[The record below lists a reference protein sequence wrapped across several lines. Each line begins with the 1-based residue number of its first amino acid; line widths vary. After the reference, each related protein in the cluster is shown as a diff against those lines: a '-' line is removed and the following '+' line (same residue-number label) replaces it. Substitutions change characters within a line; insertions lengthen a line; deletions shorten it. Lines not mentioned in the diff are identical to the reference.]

1 MSEVNVIN
9 IIKPFQDQ
17 KPGTSGLRKST
28 LKFQE
33 EHYLEIFIEAILQSL
48 EDLKGSTLVVGG
60 DGRYGNI
67 EAIEKIVAFTPL
79 FGALT
84 FPLIVPITISKF
96 GVNYGILSALL
107 ISSLWFIAM
116 LRTSEMP
123 H

>member
-1 MSEVNVIN
+1 MKKIM
-9 IIKPFQDQ
+9 
-17 KPGTSGLRKST
+17 LRLNGFDRLM
-28 LKFQE
+28 LK
-33 EHYLEIFIEAILQSL
+33 
-48 EDLKGSTLVVGG
+48 
-60 DGRYGNI
+60 
-67 EAIEKIVAFTPL
+67 KIVAFTPL

-96 GVNYGILSALL
+96 GVNYGILIALL

>member
-1 MSEVNVIN
+1 MKKIM
-9 IIKPFQDQ
+9 
-17 KPGTSGLRKST
+17 LRLNGSKELM
-28 LKFQE
+28 LK
-33 EHYLEIFIEAILQSL
+33 
-48 EDLKGSTLVVGG
+48 
-60 DGRYGNI
+60 
-67 EAIEKIVAFTPL
+67 KIVAFTPL

-107 ISSLWFIAM
+107 ISSIWFIAM

>member
-1 MSEVNVIN
+1 MVLN
-9 IIKPFQDQ
+9 K
-17 KPGTSGLRKST
+17 LM
-28 LKFQE
+28 LKK
-33 EHYLEIFIEAILQSL
+33 LI
-48 EDLKGSTLVVGG
+48 
-60 DGRYGNI
+60 
-67 EAIEKIVAFTPL
+67 AFTPL

-96 GVNYGILSALL
+96 GVNYGIMAALL